1 MRVHWIK
8 LTSYVLFF
16 LALPH
21 VAFACEPIIPL
32 TILFGA
38 PLYSLFGI
46 VILKAVGF
54 ACIERSIP
62 VFKSALFVVA
72 ANLFSS
78 LIGILLTM
86 SASAPTLLF
95 FVLPF
100 VYGVSITP
108 AKRLV
113 QLNQGGRFAGWSPYA
128 LAAII
133 AGLYF
138 LTFVLFGISQTQ
150 LDGSLTFYWSLK
162 YLYVLTA
169 LSVSIFLTTL
179 WEEWVIAKLSRSKR
193 NFMLSVLKVN
203 LVSFLLIMA
212 VLAAIALPK
221 RFHSKGFLIQNSTSI
236 YQSVSARYKPG
247 IAPDPRTTAEFGLNF
262 RLLSA
267 SAIVR

>member
-1 MRVHWIK
+1 MTFF
-8 LTSYVLFF
+8 LLFF
-16 LALPH
+16 LAVPH
-21 VAFACEPIIPL
+21 AAFACEPIIPL
-32 TILFGA
+32 TILFGV

-46 VILKAVGF
+46 VILKAIGF

-62 VFKSALFVVA
+62 VIKAVLFVLA

-86 SASAPTLLF
+86 AAAAPTSLF

-108 AKRLV
+108 AKRLI
-113 QLNQGGRFAGWSPYA
+113 QLNQGGRFAGQSPYA

-133 AGLYF
+133 TGLYF
-138 LTFVLFGISQTQ
+138 LTFVLFGISRTQ
-150 LDGSLTFYWSLK
+150 LDSSLTFYWSLK

-193 NFMLSVLKVN
+193 NFIFSVLKVN

-221 RFHSKGFLIQNSTSI
+221 RFHSKDFLIQNST
-236 YQSVSARYKPG
+236 V
-247 IAPDPRTTAEFGLNF
+247 PDSLKTAEFGLIMPPQ
-262 RLLSA
+262 SA
-267 SAIVR
+267 TPPHERQSPPLVQYSPSFPWSWP